1 MNSGTT
7 HAYESA
13 HSQALRW
20 RNPIEL
26 PDRRVARLLGLA
38 AKIFE
43 ASTALVHVPSGDGT
57 NVAGQTFPE
66 VKEGEQARILSF
78 CGLAPTEPR
87 YLIVEDTEADELFRH
102 HEAATAHRFYAG
114 HRLETSEG
122 EYAGTFCLLDAKPRA
137 LTAVERDILADLA
150 ETVQTELQR
159 LTLDTVDEV
168 TALPNR
174 RGFLFTAGRT
184 LALRDRGGEPVSL
197 VTLELRTANGSHG
210 PAGRDSV
217 RREFARILTDCFRDS
232 DVIARLDED
241 EFCVLLSPSAQ
252 DDVDVPLGRLE
263 QAVERWNRSDNGQHR
278 IGYRHH
284 VLEFD
289 SEEDGDLQGLLAAAA
304 EDRACAEPVPAIG
317 GAGPVSELARLLRRT
332 EDLF

>member
-1 MNSGTT
+1 MNPETT

-13 HSQALRW
+13 HARALRW
-20 RNPIEL
+20 RNPIDL

-38 AKIFE
+38 AKIFDV
-43 ASTALVHVPSGDGT
+43 STALVHVPSGDGT
-57 NVAGQTFPE
+57 DVAGQTFPE
-66 VKEGEQARILSF
+66 VGEVDQDRILSF
-78 CGLAPTEPR
+78 CRLAPTEPR
-87 YLIVEDTEADELFRH
+87 YLIVEDTEADALFRH
-102 HEAATAHRFYAG
+102 HEAACDLRFYAG
-114 HRLETSEG
+114 HRLQTSEG
-122 EYAGTFCLLDAKPRA
+122 EYAGTFCLLHAKPRT
-137 LTAVERDILADLA
+137 LTSVERDILADLA

-159 LTLDTVDEV
+159 LTLDTIDEV

-197 VTLELRTANGSHG
+197 VTLELRTADGSHG

-241 EFCVLLSPSAQ
+241 EFCVLLSPNASN
-252 DDVDVPLGRLE
+252 DVDVPLARLE
-263 QAVERWNRSDNGQHR
+263 HAVERWNRSDDGVHR

-304 EDRACAEPVPAIG
+304 EDRARPEPAPAIG
-317 GAGPVSELARLLRRT
+317 GAGPVSELARLLKRT
-332 EDLF
+332 EDLL

>member
-13 HSQALRW
+13 HARALRW
-20 RNPIEL
+20 RNPIAL
-26 PDRRVARLLGLA
+26 PDRRIARLLGLA
-38 AKIFE
+38 AKIFDV
-43 ASTALVHVPSGDGT
+43 STALVRLPSGDGT
-57 NVAGQTFPE
+57 DVSGQTFPE
-66 VKEGEQARILSF
+66 VEKGEQARILSF
-78 CGLAPTEPR
+78 CSLAPTEPR
-87 YLIVEDTEADELFRH
+87 GLIVEDTEADELFRH
-102 HEAATAHRFYAG
+102 HEVAADQRFYAG

-122 EYAGTFCLLDAKPRA
+122 EYAGTLCLLDAKPRT
-137 LTAVERDILADLA
+137 LTAVERDIFADLA
-150 ETVQTELQR
+150 ETVQIELER

-184 LALRDRGGEPVSL
+184 LALRDRGGQPVSL
-197 VTLELRTANGSHG
+197 VTLELRTASGSRG
-210 PAGRDSV
+210 LAGRDSV

-241 EFCVLLSPSAQ
+241 EFCVLLSPNASN
-252 DDVDVPLGRLE
+252 DVDVPLGRLE
-263 QAVERWNRSDNGQHR
+263 QAVERWNRSDNGVNC

-304 EDRACAEPVPAIG
+304 EDRARPEPLPAIG
-317 GAGPVSELARLLRRT
+317 GGGAVSELARLLKRT
-332 EDLF
+332 EDLL